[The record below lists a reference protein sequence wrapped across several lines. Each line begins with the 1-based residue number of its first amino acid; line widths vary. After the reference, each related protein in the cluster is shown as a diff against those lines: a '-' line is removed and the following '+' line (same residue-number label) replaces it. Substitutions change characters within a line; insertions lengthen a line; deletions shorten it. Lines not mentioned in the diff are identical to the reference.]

1 MVPSICWP
9 IRIRESLLSTTKIFV
24 MENLYL
30 GSSEGS
36 TVTLIA
42 PLAWK
47 GTSGF
52 LQPMDLPNFRPVNQ
66 SF

>member
-1 MVPSICWP
+1 MNYVPSICWP
-9 IRIRESLLSTTKIFV
+9 IRMSESLLSTTKKFA

-47 GTSGF
+47 GPVAF
-52 LQPMDLPNFRPVNQ
+52 YDPNFRPVNQ
-66 SF
+66 PF